1 MDKADLFNTNIQA
14 VTRDYNITT
23 RIDYRTVVKVD
34 GPLVILDNV
43 KFPKYA

>member
-1 MDKADLFNTNIQA
+1 MSVNTFDINA
-14 VTRDYNITT
+14 TAATRDYKITP

-43 KFPKYA
+43 KFPKFA